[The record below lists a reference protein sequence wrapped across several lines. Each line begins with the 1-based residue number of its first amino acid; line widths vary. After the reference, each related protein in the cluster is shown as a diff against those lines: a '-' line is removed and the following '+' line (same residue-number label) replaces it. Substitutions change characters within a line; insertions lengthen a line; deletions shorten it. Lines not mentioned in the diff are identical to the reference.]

1 MTLDM
6 DYVINKTN
14 GEKNLQKPGAL
25 RHLQNLPCI
34 ELLTVF
40 KAVNLSYSAVLL
52 FIYYWLY
59 CTVNLPFG
67 LCYCKT
73 TLTNLFP
80 CKSTQ
85 VYFMSTRLY

>member
-52 FIYYWLY
+52 LIYPYRYLL
-59 CTVNLPFG
+59 VVIL
-67 LCYCKT
+67 
-73 TLTNLFP
+73 
-80 CKSTQ
+80 SI
-85 VYFMSTRLY
+85 